1 MKMPLAPTETDDAA
15 NDAAALPDDAAIGA
29 SATAAH
35 AADCTLLSALWHPS
49 AGVPVGCLLVPSAHM
64 KLVKATLHAA
74 GKEGTQW
81 LRRDGVQRARVGADG
96 APSSGADGVP
106 PAGAGVVFEVHLS
119 LAGAARLEAHR
130 NVPCALSELLLSGQ
144 IRWMPGVR
152 LRRSRA
158 EPRLTATAA
167 AMIQTA
173 IAAAVMPAAAAAG
186 VHSPTTALDPKPA
199 ADAAETGRRPCSF
212 RFAELFA
219 GIGGFRVA
227 LEALGGACVFASEM
241 DPHAAATYALNFG
254 ALPEAGDIT
263 EVEAADLPPHDLLV
277 GGFPCQCFS
286 LAGEQLGLSDDAR
299 GQLYLECC
307 RILCTGRPAAFLLEN
322 VVGLFTLDGG
332 VFHREYEQ
340 RRPGRVHERIVADLS
355 SCGYVVQS
363 AVLGAHA
370 FGVPQFRDRLFLVG
384 FRSADAASRFEW
396 PHNHSH
402 PADCCV
408 DSCRP
413 LRSILEPDDSV
424 AVRAASLTT
433 AQYAKVRRGMVDGSR
448 VARLDRPSLCLMSSY
463 RSGWTRQACKLL
475 RTCQGKTVLHDDRG
489 MHRGAVV
496 GIYGGAAPADAT
508 DGAESNGNE
517 GVSGE
522 GGGGED
528 GGGEECGDATNGK
541 MAGGAGGHNEG
552 AEPAGEGA
560 RGEGARFYTAR
571 EATRL
576 MGFPESFRIP
586 GHPTPEH
593 GGPAYEAHE
602 RYFRQIGNA
611 VCPPVV
617 EAVARQM
624 LRALNVQFQV
634 HEEEETL

>member
-1 MKMPLAPTETDDAA
+1 MAPNESDDTA
-15 NDAAALPDDAAIGA
+15 NDAAALPADAGIGA
-29 SATAAH
+29 SATEAH
-35 AADCTLLSALWHPS
+35 CTLLSVPWHPS

-81 LRRDGVQRARVGADG
+81 LRRDGVQRSRVGADG
-96 APSSGADGVP
+96 APSSAADGAHCGSADGVP

-119 LAGAARLEAHR
+119 LAGAARLEAQMHP
-130 NVPCALSELLLSGQ
+130 NVPRALSELLLSGQ

-152 LRRSRA
+152 LQRSRA

-173 IAAAVMPAAAAAG
+173 NPTRIIPAAAAAG
-186 VHSPTTALDPKPA
+186 VHSTTTALDPKPA
-199 ADAAETGRRPCSF
+199 AGAAEAGRRAF

-227 LEALGGACVFASEM
+227 LEALGGACVFASEL

-286 LAGEQLGLSDDAR
+286 LAGKQLGLSDDAH

-307 RILCTGRPAAFLLEN
+307 RMLSTARPAAFLLEN

-332 VFHREYEQ
+332 VFHREYAQ

-355 SCGYVVQS
+355 SCGYIVKS

-396 PHNHSH
+396 PHNQSQH

-408 DSCRP
+408 DGCRP

-433 AQYAKVRRGMVDGSR
+433 AQYAKVRRGMADGSR
-448 VARLDRPSLCLMSSY
+448 VAKLDRPSLCLMSSY

-475 RTCQGKTVLHDDRG
+475 RTCQGATVLDDDRG
-489 MHRGAVV
+489 MHGGAVV
-496 GIYGGAAPADAT
+496 GIYGGAAPVDAP
-508 DGAESNGNE
+508 DGAESDGDE

-522 GGGGED
+522 D
-528 GGGEECGDATNGK
+528 GGGKECGDATNVNV
-541 MAGGAGGHNEG
+541 AGSAGGHNEG
-552 AEPAGEGA
+552 AS
-560 RGEGARFYTAR
+560 GEGARFYTAR

-617 EAVARQM
+617 AAVARQL
-624 LRALNVQFQV
+624 LRALEVQVQV
-634 HEEEETL
+634 HAEDEALCRG